1 MLDHAQLSV
10 QPLDAAVGAQV
21 TGVDLSEPPDA
32 ETAAAITEALG
43 IHGILVFPDQH
54 LTPEQQ
60 VTFSRIFG
68 PVEINHNAARYGL
81 GGSPELYVIS
91 NVTVDGKPVG
101 SARAGEEW
109 HSDMCYARNPA
120 LATML
125 YAREVPVLHGLT
137 LGDTGFANTAAAF
150 DALPEEMKAFL
161 RGKRAVF
168 DFQGRKRPVKPS
180 AEAIAQYPPVDHPIV
195 RRHPRTG
202 RESLYVNHDDCT
214 GIVGMDDHAARNL
227 INALSEHVVR
237 PEFVYRHQWRVD
249 QLVVW
254 DNCTVQHKA
263 ILDYDQPQRRLLWR
277 TTIRGPRPV

>member
-1 MLDHAQLSV
+1 MLDHPRLTV
-10 QPLDAAVGAQV
+10 EPLDAAVGARV
-21 TGVDLSEPPDA
+21 TGIDLAKPLDA
-32 ETAAAITEALG
+32 ETALAINEALG

-54 LTPEQQ
+54 LTPELQI
-60 VTFSRIFG
+60 TFSRIFG
-68 PVEINHNAARYGL
+68 PVEINHNAARFGID
-81 GGSPELYVIS
+81 GNPELYIIS

-125 YAREVPVLHGLT
+125 YAREVPVLHGMT
-137 LGDTGFANTAAAF
+137 LGDTGFANAAAAF
-150 DALPEEMKAFL
+150 EALPEEMKTFL

-168 DFQGRKRPVKPS
+168 DFTGRKRPFKPD
-180 AEAIAQYPPVDHPIV
+180 AATVAKYPPVDHPIV

-214 GIVGMDDHAARNL
+214 GIVGLDAHEARNL

-237 PEFVYRHQWRVD
+237 PEFVYRHNWRKD

-263 ILDYDQPQRRLLWR
+263 ILDYDQPQRRLMWR
-277 TTIRGPRPV
+277 TTIRGPVPA